1 MNRKQLAIDFAKSL
15 NHPEIEK
22 IILFGSVARGDDT
35 EDSDID
41 ILIITTNIDDDL
53 KIEDDIYGKTF
64 DILLETGEYL
74 SVKIIHL
81 KHYQRYSNFHFYKN
95 VKKEGIS
102 IGWRNQNGIWKVF
115 RTFKSSWTN
124 F

>member
-1 MNRKQLAIDFAKSL
+1 LVL
-15 NHPEIEK
+15 
-22 IILFGSVARGDDT
+22 VARGDDT

-102 IGWRNQNGIWKVF
+102 NGRRNQNGI
-115 RTFKSSWTN
+115 
-124 F
+124 

>member
-81 KHYQRYSNFHFYKN
+81 EHYQRYSNFHFYKN
-95 VKKEGIS
+95 VKK
-102 IGWRNQNGIWKVF
+102 KVF
-115 RTFKSSWTN
+115 RLDEEIKMAFESL
-124 F
+124 

>member
-74 SVKIIHL
+74 SV
-81 KHYQRYSNFHFYKN
+81 R
-95 VKKEGIS
+95 
-102 IGWRNQNGIWKVF
+102 
-115 RTFKSSWTN
+115 
-124 F
+124 